1 MHTQVKTKRHAKRA
15 SARATSDTP
24 HEAAQSPIVTL
35 HANLH
40 RAKSGRFCA
49 RKPAPAA
56 VPDTRAS
63 RESPF
68 ASGRAGS
75 SLSVDSANV
84 VLFQWLTRMDGD
96 CGFKGSAP
104 AAALP
109 GSGRWP
115 AASPADR
122 AAAHSRTA
130 GPPRGRTP
138 ASESSRRRPPH
149 RPWFSG
155 RSRAGP

>member
-24 HEAAQSPIVTL
+24 NEAAQPPIATL

-40 RAKSGRFCA
+40 PAKSGRFCA
-49 RKPAPAA
+49 RKPGSG
-56 VPDTRAS
+56 S
-63 RESPF
+63 R
-68 ASGRAGS
+68 SGHPRKPRIPVRIRQSEFTPLRQA
-75 SLSVDSANV
+75 DNV
-84 VLFQWLTRMDGD
+84 ILFQWLTRMDGD
-96 CGFKGSAP
+96 GGFKGSAP

-122 AAAHSRTA
+122 AAAHSHTA

-138 ASESSRRRPPH
+138 ASDSSRRRPPH
-149 RPWFSG
+149 RPWFFG